1 MKLFFHG
8 AAQGVTGSCFRL
20 EVAGRQLLVDC
31 GLFQGSREIADENLD
46 PFGFDARKV
55 DWLLLTHAHLD
66 HSGRIPLLA
75 LAGFADAARQM
86 DIGRRHDDA
95 IAVRVAT
102 SSGMRPQ

>member
-20 EVAGRQLLVDC
+20 EVAGRQLLVDF

-66 HSGRIPLLA
+66 HCGRIPLLVA
-75 LAGFADAARQM
+75 TRT
-86 DIGRRHDDA
+86 A
-95 IAVRVAT
+95 IA
-102 SSGMRPQ
+102 SS